1 MSSSVQRLQ
10 ATGSAL
16 RDALVQQDWAAIGEL
31 DLQCRMAVDAAMI
44 DSRDEEELRTS
55 MENLLVLY
63 RELVTVCQ
71 TEQRRLAGELVQ
83 LNQSHQGAKV
93 YQLFG

>member
-10 ATGSAL
+10 ATGSAM
-16 RDALVQQDWAAIGEL
+16 RDALDKQDWAAIGEL

-44 DSRDEEELRTS
+44 DSRDEEELRVS
-55 MENLLVLY
+55 MENLLGLY
-63 RELVTVCQ
+63 RELVAVCQ
-71 TEQRRLAGELVQ
+71 AEQRRLAGELVQ

>member
-1 MSSSVQRLQ
+1 MSSSVQHLQ
-10 ATGSAL
+10 ATGSAM
-16 RDALVQQDWAAIGEL
+16 RDALDKQDWAAIGEL

-44 DSRDEEELRTS
+44 DGRDEEELRVS
-55 MENLLVLY
+55 MENLLGLY
-63 RELVTVCQ
+63 RELVAVCQ
-71 TEQRRLAGELVQ
+71 AEQRRLAGELVQ

>member
-10 ATGSAL
+10 ATGSAM
-16 RDALVQQDWAAIGEL
+16 RDALAKQDWAAIGEL

-44 DSRDEEELRTS
+44 DSRDEEELRVS
-55 MENLLVLY
+55 MENLLGLY
-63 RELVTVCQ
+63 RELVAVCQ
-71 TEQRRLAGELVQ
+71 AEQRRLAGELVQ